1 MCRNYCNYAL
11 SDFCYRKAIPVKHV
25 RGEKA
30 LTKGEKHLK
39 KIILCF
45 SRFCTLKTGQM
56 GKLKK
61 EAVDCYL
68 FYIFTFFS
76 HGFAD
81 QTLCDFC
88 IEESKH
94 IISLIPI
101 REHPKETQEG
111 HQGLHQ
117 KSQVPSVLL
126 NKLAGF
132 ESQEAEILFRTL
144 ETMKD
149 FLKSFFC
156 LFVLFFFQTPF
167 CHVCLQWGDGSN
179 CI

>member
-1 MCRNYCNYAL
+1 
-11 SDFCYRKAIPVKHV
+11 
-25 RGEKA
+25 
-30 LTKGEKHLK
+30 
-39 KIILCF
+39 
-45 SRFCTLKTGQM
+45 M

-61 EAVDCYL
+61 EAVDCCL

-88 IEESKH
+88 IEESKY

-101 REHPKETQEG
+101 REHPKETREG

-126 NKLAGF
+126 NRLAGF

-149 FLKSFFC
+149 FFKSF
-156 LFVLFFFQTPF
+156 LFLVCSFFFFQTPF
-167 CHVCLQWGDGSN
+167 CHVCLQWGGWKQLYLKYRENRHLDALF
-179 CI
+179 

>member
-1 MCRNYCNYAL
+1 
-11 SDFCYRKAIPVKHV
+11 
-25 RGEKA
+25 
-30 LTKGEKHLK
+30 
-39 KIILCF
+39 
-45 SRFCTLKTGQM
+45 M

-61 EAVDCYL
+61 EAVDCCL

-88 IEESKH
+88 IEESKY
-94 IISLIPI
+94 IISLIPV
-101 REHPKETQEG
+101 REHSKETREG

-126 NKLAGF
+126 NRLAGI

-149 FLKSFFC
+149 FFKKFFI
-156 LFVLFFFQTPF
+156 FGLFFFFSKPLSAMFVYNGGMETIVF
-167 CHVCLQWGDGSN
+167 K
-179 CI
+179 I

>member
-1 MCRNYCNYAL
+1 
-11 SDFCYRKAIPVKHV
+11 
-25 RGEKA
+25 
-30 LTKGEKHLK
+30 
-39 KIILCF
+39 
-45 SRFCTLKTGQM
+45 M
-56 GKLKK
+56 GKFKK
-61 EAVDCYL
+61 EAVACCL

-88 IEESKH
+88 IEESKY

-101 REHPKETQEG
+101 REHPKETREG

-126 NKLAGF
+126 NKLAGI

-149 FLKSFFC
+149 FLKSFLFLVCSFFFFPNPFLPC
-156 LFVLFFFQTPF
+156 LFTMGGMEAIVFK
-167 CHVCLQWGDGSN
+167 
-179 CI
+179 I

>member
-1 MCRNYCNYAL
+1 
-11 SDFCYRKAIPVKHV
+11 
-25 RGEKA
+25 
-30 LTKGEKHLK
+30 
-39 KIILCF
+39 
-45 SRFCTLKTGQM
+45 M

-61 EAVDCYL
+61 EAVDCFL

-88 IEESKH
+88 IEESKC
-94 IISLIPI
+94 IISLIPT
-101 REHPKETQEG
+101 REHPNETPEG

-126 NKLAGF
+126 NNLAGF

-149 FLKSFFC
+149 F
-156 LFVLFFFQTPF
+156 
-167 CHVCLQWGDGSN
+167 
-179 CI
+179 